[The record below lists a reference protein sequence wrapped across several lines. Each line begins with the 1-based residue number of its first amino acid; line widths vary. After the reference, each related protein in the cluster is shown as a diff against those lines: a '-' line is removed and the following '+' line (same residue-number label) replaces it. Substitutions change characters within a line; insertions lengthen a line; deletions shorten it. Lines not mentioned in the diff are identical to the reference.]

1 MDYLI
6 VSDAHGDIG
15 ILRELFTYYRSKVS
29 AIFYAGDSE
38 LMANDPV
45 FAGINTVRGNMD
57 FDPAFKNEVVYHDEM
72 TTIFMAHGH
81 LFDTNYT
88 LTNLLRAG
96 RANHADVIVTGHTH
110 QLGVEWFDN
119 TLILNPGSISSP
131 RGTYR
136 DIGGTYAILS
146 VTDTETKVVFYNR
159 QRHAIPNLTFTWK
172 NRENNAK

>member
-6 VSDAHGDIG
+6 VSDAHGDIA
-15 ILRELFTYYRSKVS
+15 ILRELFTHYRSKMS
-29 AIFYAGDSE
+29 AMFYAGDSE

-45 FAGINTVRGNMD
+45 FAGVKTVRGNMD
-57 FDPAFKNEVVYHDEM
+57 FDSTFKNEVVYNDEL

-96 RANHADVIVTGHTH
+96 QANHADVIVTGHTH

-119 TLILNPGSISSP
+119 TLILNPGSISAP
-131 RGTYR
+131 RGQYR

-146 VTDTETKVVFYNR
+146 VTENDIKVTFYNR
-159 QRHAIPNLTFTWK
+159 QMQAVPNLSFTWK
-172 NRENNAK
+172 K